1 MYVQV
6 GILALVGDHSTVPL
20 TRISCNTFFSKS
32 QNVRKAEN
40 LCIDSIVN
48 MYYIGYLAL
57 VCLGLNISIESR
69 TQKNGLRRLN
79 FAKFDKVVKL
89 CYLWSG

>member
-1 MYVQV
+1 
-6 GILALVGDHSTVPL
+6 
-20 TRISCNTFFSKS
+20 
-32 QNVRKAEN
+32 
-40 LCIDSIVN
+40 